1 MLSDLVATLS
11 SNPYF
16 GAGAGLI
23 GIGTA
28 LAVLR
33 RSSQYGLIFFRR
45 QFMITLEVPNNDIS
59 YTWLLQWISHQLRD
73 SSRHFS
79 ARTTL
84 VKNDEPSSRIQ
95 ASYTFVPSVGTHY
108 FRYKGKFVKVERTRE
123 QMINSGVPFE
133 SVQLTAFGQD
143 RQIYIDMLE
152 KARDAALLANEGK
165 TLVYVP
171 TINEWHLFG
180 RPRRKRPLNSVILNK
195 GVLEGLIKDVEHF
208 LSNPQWYIDRGI
220 PYRRGYLLHGPP
232 GSGKTSAIMALAG
245 HFDLSISTLN
255 LSQGTMTDDRLQQL
269 LSNVPEESIILLE
282 DIDAATVGRHYEK
295 EDNIRYQGMKPL
307 TLSGLL
313 NALDGVIS
321 AEGRIIFMT
330 TNFIERLDPAL
341 IRPGRVDHKEYI
353 GPLTSNQVERM
364 LTRFYPQS
372 THNEINQF
380 LTQIEQ
386 LTDNYSKQLSAAQL
400 QGFFM
405 HNKDSI
411 KDVFANVNQL
421 LCL

>member
-1 MLSDLVATLS
+1 MLSDLLSSLS

-45 QFMITLEVPNNDIS
+45 QYMITLEVPNNDIS
-59 YTWLLQWISHQLRD
+59 YSWLLQWISHQLRD
-73 SSRHFS
+73 SSRHLS

-84 VKNDEPSSRIQ
+84 VKNDDPSSRIQ

-108 FRYKGKFVKVERTRE
+108 FRYKGKFIKVERTRE

-165 TLVYVP
+165 TLVYSP
-171 TINEWHLFG
+171 TINEWRLFG
-180 RPRRKRPLNSVILNK
+180 HPRRKRPLNSVILDK
-195 GVLEGLIKDVEHF
+195 GILQSLINDVEHF
-208 LSNPQWYIDRGI
+208 LSNPYWYIDRGI
-220 PYRRGYLLHGPP
+220 PYRRGYLLYGPP

-295 EDNIRYQGMKPL
+295 EDAIRYQGMKPL

-321 AEGRIIFMT
+321 TEGRIIFMT
-330 TNFIERLDPAL
+330 TNYIERLDPAL
-341 IRPGRVDHKEYI
+341 IRPGRVDFKQYI
-353 GPLTSNQVERM
+353 GPLTPYQVEQM
-364 LTRFYPQS
+364 LIRFYPQS
-372 THNEINQF
+372 TSEEINRF
-380 LTQIEQ
+380 AKQIED
-386 LTDNYSKQLSAAQL
+386 LTANYSQPISAAQL
-400 QGFFM
+400 QGYFM
-405 HNKDSI
+405 HNKDSLN
-411 KDVFANVNQL
+411 DVFDNVKQIFRL
-421 LCL
+421 

>member
-1 MLSDLVATLS
+1 MLSDLITSLS
-11 SNPYF
+11 ANPYF

-28 LAVLR
+28 LAVFR
-33 RSSQYGLIFFRR
+33 RTSQYGLIFFRR

-59 YTWLLQWISHQLRD
+59 YSWLLQWISHQLRD
-73 SSRHFS
+73 SSRHLS

-84 VKNDEPSSRIQ
+84 IKNDDPSSRIQ

-108 FRYKGKFVKVERTRE
+108 FRYQGKFIKVERTRE

-152 KARDAALLANEGK
+152 KARDSALLANEGK
-165 TLVYVP
+165 TLVYIP
-171 TINEWHLFG
+171 TINEWRLFG
-180 RPRRKRPLNSVILNK
+180 QPRRKRPLNSVILDK
-195 GVLEGLIKDVEHF
+195 GILENLINDVDHF
-208 LSNPQWYIDRGI
+208 LANPHWYIDRGI

-295 EDNIRYQGMKPL
+295 EDNIRFQGMKPL

-313 NALDGVIS
+313 NSLDGVIS
-321 AEGRIIFMT
+321 TEGRIIFMT
-330 TNFIERLDPAL
+330 TNYIDRLDPAL
-341 IRPGRVDHKEYI
+341 IRPGRVDFKQYI
-353 GPLTSNQVERM
+353 GPLTADQTERM
-364 LTRFYPQS
+364 LIRFYPHL
-372 THNEINQF
+372 TRDEMNEF
-380 LTQIEQ
+380 LKQIEQ
-386 LTDNYSKQLSAAQL
+386 LTDNYSKPLSAAQL

-405 HNKDSI
+405 HNKESI
-411 KDVFANVNQL
+411 KHVFENIQQL
-421 LCL
+421 YGS

>member
-1 MLSDLVATLS
+1 MLSDLLATLS

-73 SSRHFS
+73 SSRHLS

-84 VKNDEPSSRIQ
+84 IKNEDPSSRIQ

-108 FRYKGKFVKVERTRE
+108 FRYKGKFIQVERTRE

-133 SVQLTAFGQD
+133 SVQLTAFGQN
-143 RQIYIDMLE
+143 RQIYIEMLE
-152 KARDAALLANEGK
+152 RARDAALLANEGK
-165 TLVYVP
+165 TLVYIP
-171 TINEWHLFG
+171 TINEWRLFG
-180 RPRRKRPLNSVILNK
+180 QPRRKRPLSSVVLDR
-195 GVLEGLIKDVEHF
+195 GVMPNLVKDMEHF
-208 LSNPQWYIDRGI
+208 LSNPNWYIDRGI
-220 PYRRGYLLHGPP
+220 PYRRGYLLYGPP

-295 EDNIRYQGMKPL
+295 EDAIRYQGMKPL

-321 AEGRIIFMT
+321 TEGRMIFMT

-341 IRPGRVDHKEYI
+341 IRPGRVDFKQFI
-353 GPLTSNQVERM
+353 GPLTPYQVELM
-364 LTRFYPQS
+364 LMRFYPQS
-372 THNEINQF
+372 TRDQVDQF
-380 LTQIEQ
+380 LGEVAKISE
-386 LTDNYSKQLSAAQL
+386 NYKKELSAAQL

-405 HNKDSI
+405 HNKESLQH
-411 KDVFANVNQL
+411 VFDHLKQL
-421 LCL
+421 S

>member
-1 MLSDLVATLS
+1 MLSDLITSLS

-23 GIGTA
+23 GIGTV

-59 YTWLLQWISHQLRD
+59 YTWLLKWISHQLRD
-73 SSRHFS
+73 SSRHLS

-84 VKNDEPSSRIQ
+84 IKNDDPASRIQ
-95 ASYTFVPSVGTHY
+95 ASYTFVPSVGIHY
-108 FRYKGKFVKVERTRE
+108 FRYKGKFIKVERTRE

-171 TINEWHLFG
+171 TINEWRLFG
-180 RPRRKRPLNSVILNK
+180 HPRRKRPLNSVILDK
-195 GVLEGLIKDVEHF
+195 GILEGLINDVEHF
-208 LSNPQWYIDRGI
+208 LSNPSWYIDRGI
-220 PYRRGYLLHGPP
+220 PYRRGYLLFGPP

-282 DIDAATVGRHYEK
+282 DIDAATIGRHYEK
-295 EDNIRYQGMKPL
+295 EDAIRYQGMKPL

-321 AEGRIIFMT
+321 TEGRIIFMT

-341 IRPGRVDHKEYI
+341 IRPGRVDNKQYI
-353 GPLTSNQVERM
+353 GPLTAHQVERM
-364 LTRFYPQS
+364 LIRFYPQS
-372 THNEINQF
+372 TRNEIDEF
-380 LTQIEQ
+380 LNKIER
-386 LTDNYSKQLSAAQL
+386 LTDNYSQQLSAAQL

-405 HNKDSI
+405 HYKDSI
-411 KDVFANVNQL
+411 KHVFDNIDQL
-421 LCL
+421 YCL

>member
-1 MLSDLVATLS
+1 MLSDLLTSLS

-16 GAGAGLI
+16 GAGAGLL

-45 QFMITLEVPNNDIS
+45 QYMITLEVPNNDIS
-59 YTWLLQWISHQLRD
+59 YTWLLQWISHQLRH
-73 SSRHFS
+73 SSRHLS

-84 VKNDEPSSRIQ
+84 VKNDDPASRIQ

-108 FRYKGKFVKVERTRE
+108 FRYKGKFIKVERTRE

-143 RQIYIDMLE
+143 RQIYIDILE

-165 TLVYVP
+165 TLVYSP
-171 TINEWHLFG
+171 TINEWRLFG
-180 RPRRKRPLNSVILNK
+180 HPRRKRPLNSVILDK
-195 GVLEGLIKDVEHF
+195 GILQSLINDVDQF
-208 LSNPQWYIDRGI
+208 LSNPHWYIDRGI
-220 PYRRGYLLHGPP
+220 PYRRGYLLYGPP

-295 EDNIRYQGMKPL
+295 EDSIRYQGMKPL

-321 AEGRIIFMT
+321 TEGRIIFMT

-341 IRPGRVDHKEYI
+341 IRPGRVDCKQYI
-353 GPLTSNQVERM
+353 GPLTQYQVEQM
-364 LTRFYPQS
+364 LIRFYPQS
-372 THNEINQF
+372 TTDEINRF
-380 LTQIEQ
+380 SKQIEA
-386 LTDNYSKQLSAAQL
+386 LTENYSKCLSAAQL
-400 QGFFM
+400 QGYFM
-405 HNKDSI
+405 HNKDSL
-411 KDVFANVNQL
+411 KHVFDNIDQL
-421 LCL
+421 FRL